1 MEGASYSRKT
11 NCKAEGDEM
20 KEGLF
25 ISLGFLF
32 VLKMAIDWIQF
43 RDELEEMRDESEQ
56 ETKEQGAHDN

>member
-1 MEGASYSRKT
+1 MEGASDSRKT

-25 ISLGFLF
+25 ILLGFLF

-43 RDELEEMRDESEQ
+43 RDELEEMHDESEQ
-56 ETKEQGAHDN
+56 ETEK

>member
-1 MEGASYSRKT
+1 MPGSTLEGASDSRKT

-25 ISLGFLF
+25 ILLGFLF

-43 RDELEEMRDESEQ
+43 RDELEEMHDESEQ
-56 ETKEQGAHDN
+56 ETEK

>member
-1 MEGASYSRKT
+1 
-11 NCKAEGDEM
+11 M

-25 ISLGFLF
+25 ILLGFLF